1 MYLSGMGDLSGLMDK
16 IQNVMPADELVP
28 NLTGAFTLRL
38 LYQMFQNFQNMG
50 PLGQVSYPFID
61 LNLNKFFGCVIM
73 ISFRGKSLLARG
85 RFELSTA
92 YSYNMS

>member
-16 IQNVMPADELVP
+16 IQDVMPADELLP
-28 NLTGAFTLRL
+28 KLTEGAFTLRL
-38 LYQMFQNFQNMG
+38 LYEMFQNLQNMG

-73 ISFRGKSLLARG
+73 ISFRGNSLLARG

-92 YSYNMS
+92 